1 MPIPDG
7 KTERRTI
14 AVIGLGKIGLPLAA
28 QYALKG
34 HTVIGGDISEQVVAT
49 VNAGRSQVRG
59 EAMLDERVAQAVAE
73 GRLRATTDTT
83 AAVSK
88 SNVVVLIVPL
98 YVDPQGRVDF
108 ANLDSAVAAVAK
120 GLKPGTLVICETTL
134 PVGTTRGRL
143 QPLLEQGSGLRCGR
157 DFFLAFSPE
166 RVYSGR
172 IFQDLARYPKIVGGV
187 DEASTGR
194 AVAFYRDVLDA
205 EVTPVKNAETAEFTK
220 LAETSYR
227 DANIALAN
235 ELALYARKRGID
247 ATQAFKAAN
256 TQPFSHLHQPSI
268 GVGGHCIPIYPRF
281 VIGDAEPGE
290 VEMLRL
296 GRKTND
302 GMVAVAVAQL
312 DEALGGLKGKTVLV
326 LGLSYRENVKE
337 LAFSVA
343 LRLIPALQQA
353 GARVLANDPLFGPSE
368 LDQLGV
374 ELVED
379 LRNPP
384 PVDGIVIQA
393 FHREYEAID
402 WSRFPGL
409 KLVFDGH
416 GRLPSGALARLGVP
430 VLSVTEPKVPAV
442 RKH

>member
-1 MPIPDG
+1 
-7 KTERRTI
+7 
-14 AVIGLGKIGLPLAA
+14 
-28 QYALKG
+28 
-34 HTVIGGDISEQVVAT
+34 
-49 VNAGRSQVRG
+49 
-59 EAMLDERVAQAVAE
+59 
-73 GRLRATTDTT
+73 
-83 AAVSK
+83 
-88 SNVVVLIVPL
+88 
-98 YVDPQGRVDF
+98 
-108 ANLDSAVAAVAK
+108 
-120 GLKPGTLVICETTL
+120 
-134 PVGTTRGRL
+134 
-143 QPLLEQGSGLRCGR
+143 
-157 DFFLAFSPE
+157 
-166 RVYSGR
+166 
-172 IFQDLARYPKIVGGV
+172 
-187 DEASTGR
+187 
-194 AVAFYRDVLDA
+194 
-205 EVTPVKNAETAEFTK
+205 
-220 LAETSYR
+220 
-227 DANIALAN
+227 
-235 ELALYARKRGID
+235 
-247 ATQAFKAAN
+247 
-256 TQPFSHLHQPSI
+256 
-268 GVGGHCIPIYPRF
+268 
-281 VIGDAEPGE
+281 
-290 VEMLRL
+290 
-296 GRKTND
+296 
-302 GMVAVAVAQL
+302 MVAVAVAQL

-409 KLVFDGH
+409 KLVFDGR